1 MLGHLTLFWFT
12 LTLMSWAI
20 QYLPRKPQSPQE
32 NHEFCG
38 FLEDFQGEKKFY
50 VT

>member
-1 MLGHLTLFWFT
+1 MLGHLTLVWFA
-12 LTLMSWAI
+12 LILISWTI
-20 QYLPRKPQSPQE
+20 QYLPRKPQSLQA

-50 VT
+50 IT